1 MGGNPAASPREGLPK
16 SRPRGAG
23 HARPRSVR
31 PHSVAPVI
39 GWWAGAARRRPSSGR
54 RSRLVWTDRVHGT
67 NCCGRAAPGTRA
79 GLCSRLPPGRRR
91 NREVGASMTK
101 RPPSPRHYGGRV
113 ARGAAARAAVALA
126 PGGVRLPGR
135 AEPDPRHRDH
145 RRRRRS
151 AARPADPGS
160 GLPPPEI
167 GRDPLQDDDRYK
179 TTTAAPARRPIQQ
192 GSATAPD
199 GSPASSAST
208 WTPTPTAACSTPT
221 KPRRPCA
228 GRPGPSTP
236 GAPTTVRDPATR
248 PASPL
253 RTRSRAG
260 PAAARPGGADVQRAA
275 RAMGVATRGRCQSCD

>member
-167 GRDPLQDDDRYK
+167 GRDPLQDDDRGPRPP
-179 TTTAAPARRPIQQ
+179 ADPAGLGDGARRFARQLRLDLDPDADSGLLDPDQAAETLRRQ
-192 GSATAPD
+192 AGALDAWRTNDRQRPRHPAGFAATHPVT
-199 GSPASSAST
+199 SRSSSC
-208 WTPTPTAACSTPT
+208 PS
-221 KPRRPCA
+221 RR
-228 GRPGPSTP
+228 G
-236 GAPTTVRDPATR
+236 
-248 PASPL
+248 
-253 RTRSRAG
+253 
-260 PAAARPGGADVQRAA
+260 
-275 RAMGVATRGRCQSCD
+275 